1 MKLKKTIVFLLC
13 FTMMFLAAACGSTT
27 ADGPEDYYQ
36 EDAAVTGSG
45 YEYTASV
52 DQDAHSCSVEYKG
65 ARVEVDEA
73 LIGEGDEGDYLVLRM
88 SYWNELDLVSHD
100 SDTDDPENQDSL
112 DRSFVIRAVQGD
124 QEIEARGEEETD
136 TFEEDNAYELIDA
149 GSSIEC
155 EYWFPV
161 DTSEAVTIQILN
173 PDGEDTVM
181 AELTFTE
188 EDLAELDDA

>member
-45 YEYTASV
+45 YEYTTS
-52 DQDAHSCSVEYKG
+52 
-65 ARVEVDEA
+65 
-73 LIGEGDEGDYLVLRM
+73 
-88 SYWNELDLVSHD
+88 
-100 SDTDDPENQDSL
+100 
-112 DRSFVIRAVQGD
+112 
-124 QEIEARGEEETD
+124 
-136 TFEEDNAYELIDA
+136 
-149 GSSIEC
+149 
-155 EYWFPV
+155 V